1 MKTKLSGG
9 EADAMIKFACRP
21 PPANAESITTSARTL
36 LALDSDNKL
45 LVSFGDCRSLLYAKK
60 R

>member
-21 PPANAESITTSARTL
+21 PPANAESITTSARNL
-36 LALDSDNKL
+36 LALDNKL
-45 LVSFGDCRSLLYAKK
+45 LVSLGDWSVCASYAQDC
-60 R
+60 